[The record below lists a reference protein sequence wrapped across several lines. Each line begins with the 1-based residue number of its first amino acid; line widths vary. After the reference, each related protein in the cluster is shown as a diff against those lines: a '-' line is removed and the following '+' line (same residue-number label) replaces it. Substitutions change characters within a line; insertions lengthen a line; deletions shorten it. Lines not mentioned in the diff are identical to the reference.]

1 MLMLYVHF
9 IPSLWI
15 CKVSFAKIYKFGV
28 SGDHWQLGKASGLP
42 HSDDLSS
49 AKDRKPQNR
58 KLTMSVR
65 SQNKTGSRSQESDR
79 GGTKPP
85 TQIQVPKI
93 SELCFTSTLAEVREM
108 TRQG

>member
-42 HSDDLSS
+42 HSDDLSYL
-49 AKDRKPQNR
+49 ALRLRPP
-58 KLTMSVR
+58 VV
-65 SQNKTGSRSQESDR
+65 TGSTDTLVLYR
-79 GGTKPP
+79 
-85 TQIQVPKI
+85 
-93 SELCFTSTLAEVREM
+93 LCSGNLSVA
-108 TRQG
+108 

>member
-49 AKDRKPQNR
+49 LPNNR
-58 KLTMSVR
+58 T
-65 SQNKTGSRSQESDR
+65 TGEVKQGVSLIR
-79 GGTKPP
+79 G
-85 TQIQVPKI
+85 
-93 SELCFTSTLAEVREM
+93 S
-108 TRQG
+108 